1 MNIWLVVIIIVAI
14 SVTLSVIALVD
25 LENKSHISHAK
36 KKLLKKRVVFQDSSS
51 KE

>member
-1 MNIWLVVIIIVAI
+1 MNIWLVVIVIAVI
-14 SVTLSVIALVD
+14 SIALSVIALVD
-25 LENKSHISHAK
+25 LENKSHISHTK